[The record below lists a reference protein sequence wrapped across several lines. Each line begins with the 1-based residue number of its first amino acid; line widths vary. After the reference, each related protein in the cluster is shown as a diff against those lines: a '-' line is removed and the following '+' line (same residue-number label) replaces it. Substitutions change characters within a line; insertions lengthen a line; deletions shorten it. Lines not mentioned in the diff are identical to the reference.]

1 LTDSIDATAWE
12 KLLSAA
18 REIARRAHAPYS
30 RFHVGAAILA
40 RDGQIITGCNVENA
54 SYGLAICAERTAAV
68 QAVARG
74 IRDWSALVVVS
85 PTGVSPCGACRQ
97 FLSEFGLDL
106 PILIGYLDRPDTIG
120 PIRLQELLPL
130 AMRLDLS

>member
-1 LTDSIDATAWE
+1 MTDSIDATAWE